1 MNEGLCQ
8 MDECDLADMLIGS
21 FQRGDRVSVRGV
33 IGTFTRYSVGGEDA
47 CIEFKIQDNPIT
59 YYQRRYIPMSLVKRV
74 WGNDAQI

>member
-21 FQRGDRVSVRGV
+21 FQRGDLVSAHGV
-33 IGTFTRYSVGGEDA
+33 VGTFLWYSVSGKDA
-47 CIEFKIQDNPIT
+47 YIEFKIQDGPIT
-59 YYQRRYIPMSLVKRV
+59 HQYRYIPISSVKRV